1 MGNRYPIP
9 AGARLKV
16 LSVSARVRVVAEDR
30 TDVEID
36 PPDRRI
42 ENSDDGRVMETK
54 SKSTNLEIRVPT
66 GMNVSVGSVSGHV
79 ELVGRFGSVKASSI
93 SGHVTI
99 GDTNGDADIR
109 SISGHI
115 EVGDCGGRCRA
126 NTKSGHIL
134 ASHVAHELRGHT
146 MSGNVEVGVGGQGDV
161 ELKSISGRI
170 TVKVDQGRKPRIRAR
185 TLSGRVRREAEQG
198 DDFEINAS
206 SISGSVEV
214 LPQ

>member
-1 MGNRYPIP
+1 MGTRYPIP
-9 AGARLKV
+9 DGARLKV
-16 LSVSARVRVVAEDR
+16 LSVSAKVRVIAEDR
-30 TDVEID
+30 SDVEID

-42 ENSDDGRVMETK
+42 ETSDDRRVIETK
-54 SKSTNLEIRVPT
+54 SKSTNLEIRIPT

-79 ELVGRFGSVKASSI
+79 ELIGRFGSVKASSV

-115 EVGDCGGRCRA
+115 EVGDCGGCCRA

-134 ASHVAHELRGHT
+134 ASHVMHELMGNT

-161 ELKSISGRI
+161 QVKSISGRI
-170 TVKVDQGRKPRIRAR
+170 TVKVDRGRRPRIKAR

-198 DDFEINAS
+198 DDFEIKAS
-206 SISGSVEV
+206 SISGSVDV
-214 LPQ
+214 LPR